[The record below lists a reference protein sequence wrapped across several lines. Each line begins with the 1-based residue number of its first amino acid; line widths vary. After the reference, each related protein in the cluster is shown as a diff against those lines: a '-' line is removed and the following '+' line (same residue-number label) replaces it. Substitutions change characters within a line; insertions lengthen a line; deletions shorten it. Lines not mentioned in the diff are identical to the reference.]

1 VNHAFAW
8 QQQNKTKTSLQSKQL
23 RRVFPLLSQS
33 ILYILEV
40 IQRFSFKRR
49 LGPRIA
55 GPAGP
60 SRLNV
65 KLLLLLPAGLGS
77 LRVPVW

>member
-1 VNHAFAW
+1 MLLHGN
-8 QQQNKTKTSLQSKQL
+8 NRTKLKPLFNPNNFVESFPSFLNQSFTYYYK
-23 RRVFPLLSQS
+23 
-33 ILYILEV
+33 
-40 IQRFSFKRR
+40 FSFNRR